1 MLLPS
6 KAELGIEAHGANRLP
21 SISFLCGGVGFV
33 TWLSTW
39 IEFPFW
45 RRKELSFFILISSA
59 APPCHH
65 KNPLLSA
72 AAKKISLASN
82 LYIEEMEMAVLQ
94 FPLHLT
100 LKLALAAF
108 EYLPNPVELAFPSV
122 VNWELFHLNYARVWG
137 FCFWD
142 GQHPHFIR
150 NSGSKMWFV
159 KSSTNYYQ
167 VLLHAHFFLLQ
178 VTQVS
183 SQHKQQLSSS
193 GEQCSFSDIRQL
205 WWIHTIL
212 YRGLIQVFP
221 Q

>member
-1 MLLPS
+1 
-6 KAELGIEAHGANRLP
+6 
-21 SISFLCGGVGFV
+21 
-33 TWLSTW
+33 
-39 IEFPFW
+39 
-45 RRKELSFFILISSA
+45 
-59 APPCHH
+59 
-65 KNPLLSA
+65 
-72 AAKKISLASN
+72 
-82 LYIEEMEMAVLQ
+82 
-94 FPLHLT
+94 
-100 LKLALAAF
+100 
-108 EYLPNPVELAFPSV
+108 
-122 VNWELFHLNYARVWG
+122 
-137 FCFWD
+137 
-142 GQHPHFIR
+142 
-150 NSGSKMWFV
+150 MWFV